1 MIDSTTSPNFNE
13 NDQDDLINRPRKD
26 KKTPIPSKPPV
37 VRNTFESAM
46 YNLSKK
52 ALELF
57 FLDPACASVF
67 LIMYPIMRDLNENYI
82 IIEDDDQEEVRLYQA

>member
-1 MIDSTTSPNFNE
+1 
-13 NDQDDLINRPRKD
+13 
-26 KKTPIPSKPPV
+26 
-37 VRNTFESAM
+37 M

-67 LIMYPIMRDLNENYI
+67 LIMYPIMKDLNENYI
-82 IIEDDDQEEVRLYQA
+82 IIEDDDQEQVRQYKA

>member
-1 MIDSTTSPNFNE
+1 MSDSSASPNFND
-13 NDQDDLINRPRKD
+13 NHDDVLMKRPKKD

-52 ALELF
+52 ALEFF

-67 LIMYPIMRDLNENYI
+67 LIMYPIMKDLNENYI
-82 IIEDDDQEEVRLYQA
+82 IIEDDDQEQVR

>member
-1 MIDSTTSPNFNE
+1 MSDSTASPNL
-13 NDQDDLINRPRKD
+13 NDYHDDVLIKRPKKD

-52 ALELF
+52 ALDLF

-67 LIMYPIMRDLNENYI
+67 LIMYPIMKDLNENYI
-82 IIEDDDQEEVRLYQA
+82 IIEDDDEEQVR

>member
-1 MIDSTTSPNFNE
+1 MSDSTTSPNFN
-13 NDQDDLINRPRKD
+13 DYHDGVLIKRPKKD

-67 LIMYPIMRDLNENYI
+67 LIMYPIMKDLNENYI
-82 IIEDDDQEEVRLYQA
+82 IIEDDDQEQVR

>member
-1 MIDSTTSPNFNE
+1 MSDSTTSQNFN
-13 NDQDDLINRPRKD
+13 DYHDDVLIKRPKKD

-67 LIMYPIMRDLNENYI
+67 LIMYPIMKDLNENYI
-82 IIEDDDQEEVRLYQA
+82 IIEDDDQEQVR

>member
-13 NDQDDLINRPRKD
+13 NDQDDLIKSPRKD

-57 FLDPACASVF
+57 F
-67 LIMYPIMRDLNENYI
+67 
-82 IIEDDDQEEVRLYQA
+82 